1 MHDRYMGGESSK
13 GTILVI
19 DDSQIVRA
27 SLARMLEGGG
37 YRVHERSTPI
47 GASAV
52 IVRERVDAVVLD
64 INMPVMSG
72 ARFAE
77 LLQANDR
84 LKHVALVL
92 VTGDPEQLRSVAD
105 KVGADAALTKAEA
118 RTQLVDVVDAVMER
132 REATSTTRYGLDLGS
147 ARVTLPVEGVLRIG
161 RGGTCDVLLDDAD
174 ASREHAQIET
184 HGGEVTLTD
193 LGSSNGTSVN
203 GESLRGPRALEVGD
217 VILIGSSELTIFDAS
232 DRGVRDKPTVSVGR
246 AVGD

>member
-1 MHDRYMGGESSK
+1 MGGESSK

-92 VTGDPEQLRSVAD
+92 VTGDPEQLKTVAD

-118 RTQLVDVVDAVMER
+118 RTQLVEVVDAVMER
-132 REATSTTRYGLDLGS
+132 RESKSSKRFGIDLGS
-147 ARVTLPVEGVLRIG
+147 ARVTLPVQGVLRIG
-161 RGGTCDVLLDDAD
+161 RGGACDVLLDDAD

-184 HGGEVTLTD
+184 DGDRVTLTD
-193 LGSSNGTSVN
+193 LGSSNGTRVN
-203 GESLRGPRALEVGD
+203 GEALSGGRDLDIGD

-232 DRGVRDKPTVSVGR
+232 DRGVRDQPTVSFGR